1 MIAKTMEVFIV
12 RTMCSNSNRYQL
24 KFLLFVWFMFCF
36 EYGLVQSCGDSG
48 YGGVIAERE
57 WSEAP
62 VGTNFNTRSRRSTTD
77 NIQRKAC
84 GTGNSE
90 KIPLTRYENKTK

>member
-1 MIAKTMEVFIV
+1 MKVFIV
-12 RTMCSNSNRYQL
+12 KTMYSNNNRSQL
-24 KFLLFVWFMFCF
+24 KFLLFVLFMFCF
-36 EYGLVQSCGDSG
+36 EYGLVQSCGDSR
-48 YGGVIAERE
+48 YGGVIEERE

-62 VGTNFNTRSRRSTTD
+62 VATNFNTRSRRTATE

-90 KIPLTRYENKTK
+90 KIPRTRYENKAK